1 MTAKKKTKQQ
11 SDTNEFVLK
20 HRIAGAGVLLFLG
33 ALVVPWLL
41 GAPQSA
47 KSNDEIATTNG
58 VVASNNK
65 KQSLEQAIAE
75 ELAPESNQNEQV
87 YISKITPLDGLAEAE
102 KKANFPN
109 DAAVQKKESTA
120 TKEVEQVKDKSV
132 TKKAQPAK
140 KQTEKKPVKKEVASN
155 TNLELKPKNVAKANK
170 ASQNS
175 SIKVG
180 WAVQVGVFTDQR
192 GAESVINA
200 LTKQGFAPQTTT
212 VDTNK
217 GANTGTRVWLGPF
230 AQRVEAAKAKT
241 RLKDKT
247 GEAGFIRKYP

>member
-1 MTAKKKTKQQ
+1 MTVKKKTKQQ

-20 HRIAGAGVLLFLG
+20 HRITGAGVLLFLG

-47 KSNDEIATTNG
+47 QSDDGTVTKG
-58 VVASNNK
+58 VVASNN
-65 KQSLEQAIAE
+65 QQESLEKAIAE
-75 ELAPESNQNEQV
+75 ELAPESTQNEQV

-109 DAAVQKKESTA
+109 DAIVDKKQVTPSKA
-120 TKEVEQVKDKSV
+120 VEQVKDKPIP
-132 TKKAQPAK
+132 KKAQETK
-140 KQTEKKPVKKEVASN
+140 KQVEKAPAKKEVASN
-155 TNLELKPKNVAKANK
+155 ANLKPKTKKITKVEAPIE
-170 ASQNS
+170 SS

-180 WAVQVGVFTDQR
+180 WAVQVGVFTDKR
-192 GAESVINA
+192 GSESVINA
-200 LTKQGFAPQTTT
+200 LKKQGFAPQTTT

-217 GANTGTRVWLGPF
+217 GPNTGTRVWLGPF

-241 RLKDKT
+241 RLKNKT